1 MIQFNFKNDF
11 ERFIDITIYIY
22 GIHLIH
28 KEEDKQMHMKL
39 NLNEFEKYKTK
50 TFEVFQK
57 KIEEEV
63 KKYIIIKIKENCL
76 NVVEISKKY
85 NIHLSNVIQC
95 LFINN
100 KINHIKIEW
109 SSSSLKEF
117 LYVPIKHYL
126 IYFEDNLIL
135 KTKKIKFDYDN

>member
-57 KIEEEV
+57 KIEEE
-63 KKYIIIKIKENCL
+63 KA
-76 NVVEISKKY
+76 
-85 NIHLSNVIQC
+85 
-95 LFINN
+95 
-100 KINHIKIEW
+100 
-109 SSSSLKEF
+109 
-117 LYVPIKHYL
+117 
-126 IYFEDNLIL
+126 NLQSTFSGRREL
-135 KTKKIKFDYDN
+135 MT

>member
-1 MIQFNFKNDF
+1 
-11 ERFIDITIYIY
+11 
-22 GIHLIH
+22 
-28 KEEDKQMHMKL
+28 MKL

>member
-1 MIQFNFKNDF
+1 MIQFNYKNDF
-11 ERFIDITIYIY
+11 ERFINITIYIY

-28 KEEDKQMHMKL
+28 KKEDMEMHMKL
-39 NLNEFEKYKTK
+39 NLNEFEKNEKK

-85 NIHLSNVIQC
+85 NIALSNVIQC

-109 SSSSLKEF
+109 SSSSLREF

-135 KTKKIKFDYDN
+135 KTKNIKFNYDN